1 MTGIDK
7 RNHPSLESGMTGYP
21 DMARL
26 NRRTLLAAILALPAF
41 GHSGPAVAAPAGQ
54 DDQLILADGRAV
66 PLRIWRPTGRPKSLI
81 AFSHGANSRPDKYDR
96 LFAPLAQA
104 GHLVVAPL
112 HADSPDHP
120 GGGKIAREDGI
131 PMRLSDM
138 RGVLAKY
145 QNGLP
150 GIAAGHSYGALIAQ
164 MLGGA
169 DGQAPAPTISAI
181 LAWSP
186 PGPFPPMITAETWKS
201 VARPMLVVTGTADS
215 LPVMAP
221 TWEVHRLSHDISP
234 APSVLFVG
242 DRVDHY
248 FGNIICRPER
258 TEPPQTAQFEDAVA
272 VSLAFTALALHHKQK
287 FASLARTRM
296 PGESWVEVKR

>member
-1 MTGIDK
+1 MIGIDK
-7 RNHPSLESGMTGYP
+7 PNGPPLQSDMTSFP
-21 DMARL
+21 DNADL
-26 NRRTLLAAILALPAF
+26 NRRTFLATALAL
-41 GHSGPAVAAPAGQ
+41 SAVGTAASAAPTGR
-54 DDQLILADGRAV
+54 DDQLKLADGRMV
-66 PLRIWRPTGRPKSLI
+66 PLRIWQPTGRPKSLI

-96 LFAPLAQA
+96 LFAPLAAA

-131 PMRLSDM
+131 PMRLTDM
-138 RGVLAKY
+138 RGVLAAY

-169 DGQAPAPTISAI
+169 GGQSPMPNVSAI

-221 TWEVHRLSHDISP
+221 TWEVHRLSHDVSP

-242 DRVDHY
+242 DGVDHY

-272 VSLAFTALALHHKQK
+272 LSLAFTAFALRSQPR
-287 FASLARTRM
+287 FARLARARV
-296 PGESWVEVKR
+296 PGKSWVEVKG

>member
-1 MTGIDK
+1 MTHDK
-7 RNHPSLESGMTGYP
+7 DHPGLK
-21 DMARL
+21 
-26 NRRTLLAAILALPAF
+26 RRTFI
-41 GHSGPAVAAPAGQ
+41 AGS
-54 DDQLILADGRAV
+54 LILATGGARATGTATVGRDGQLKLADERIV
-66 PLRIWRPTGRPKSLI
+66 PLRIWKPSTPPKSLI

-96 LFAPLAQA
+96 LFAPLAAA

-131 PMRLSDM
+131 PMRLADM
-138 RGVLAKY
+138 HGVIAQF

-169 DGQAPAPTISAI
+169 GGQPVSAKISAI
-181 LAWSP
+181 LGWSP
-186 PGPFPPMITAETWKS
+186 PGPFPPMITLETWRT

-215 LPVMAP
+215 LPIMAP
-221 TWEVHRLSHDISP
+221 TWEVHRLSYDV
-234 APSVLFVG
+234 APGPSALFVG
-242 DRVDHY
+242 EGVDHY

-258 TEPPQTAQFEDAVA
+258 TEVPQTAQFEDAVA
-272 VSLAFTALALHHKQK
+272 VSLAFLKLALAGHR
-287 FASLARTRM
+287 SLAALARPRL
-296 PGESWVEVKR
+296 PGKSWVEVKG

>member
-1 MTGIDK
+1 MTYRTISPLL
-7 RNHPSLESGMTGYP
+7 H
-21 DMARL
+21 
-26 NRRTLLAAILALPAF
+26 RRTFIAGSL
-41 GHSGPAVAAPAGQ
+41 AVAVGTATVSVAAALSGN
-54 DDQLILADGRAV
+54 DEQLKLPDGRVV
-66 PLRIWRPTGRPKSLI
+66 PLRIWRPSTRPKSLI

-96 LFAPLAQA
+96 LFAPLAAA

-131 PMRLSDM
+131 PMRMADM
-138 RGVLAKY
+138 RGVSA
-145 QNGLP
+145 QFGAGLP

-169 DGQAPAPTISAI
+169 AGTTPDAATKAV

-186 PGPFPPMITAETWKS
+186 PGPFPPVITADTWRT

-221 TWEVHRLSHDISP
+221 TWEVHRLSYDV
-234 APSVLFVG
+234 APGPSALFVG
-242 DRVDHY
+242 EGVDHY

-258 TEPPQTAQFEDAVA
+258 TEAPQTAQFEDAVA
-272 VSLAFTALALHHKQK
+272 VSLAFLKLVLAGTR
-287 FASLARTRM
+287 SLTDLTRQRS
-296 PGESWVEVKR
+296 PGASWVEVKG